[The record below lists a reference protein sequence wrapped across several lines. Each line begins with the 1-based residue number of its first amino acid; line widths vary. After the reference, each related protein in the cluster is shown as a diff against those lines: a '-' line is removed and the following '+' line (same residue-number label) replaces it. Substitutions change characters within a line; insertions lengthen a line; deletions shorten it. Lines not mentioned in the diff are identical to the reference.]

1 MYKMH
6 KGHKE
11 VQSAREKK
19 KGGSQ
24 KNIIIAALR
33 TDGSLVVA
41 TSAIEAQRHG
51 KHGISSVS
59 AHQYIDR
66 RDVFFFQKECHIS
79 HLISFSN

>member
-41 TSAIEAQRHG
+41 TSAIVAQRHG

-66 RDVFFFQKECHIS
+66 EEMFFFPKRKCHIS
-79 HLISFSN
+79 LT